1 MDLSQKHTISLSLS
15 RMKKVSKIFKNCFDK
30 ATEYIKV
37 LEYIGLERQ
46 F

>member
-1 MDLSQKHTISLSLS
+1 MDLCQTYHFSFSNENI
-15 RMKKVSKIFKNCFDK
+15 SKIFKNCFDK
-30 ATEYIKV
+30 ATENIKV